1 MKYRICSL
9 MAAIVLVSAMAVQAG
24 NVVVIV
30 NPASSISETT
40 ASEVSKVFMGKS
52 GSVGGADVAAV
63 DQAPGSQARID
74 FSEKILG
81 RSVKKV
87 TDYWKKRTFSG
98 KGEAPQ
104 QVANDAKVIAFVAD
118 NPGAIGYVSAG
129 AVTDKVKTV
138 TVDGKTE
145 W

>member
-1 MKYRICSL
+1 MKYKICLL
-9 MAAIVLVSAMAVQAG
+9 MAVIAFAFAAVAQAG

-40 ASEVSKVFMGKS
+40 ASDVSRVFMGKTAS
-52 GSVGGADVAAV
+52 IGGANVAAV
-63 DQAPGSQARID
+63 DQAPDSQARID

-81 RSVKKV
+81 RSVRKV

-98 KGEAPQ
+98 KGEAPRQ
-104 QVANDAKVIAFVAD
+104 EVNDAKVVAYVAD
-118 NPGAIGYVSAG
+118 NPGAIGYISAG
-129 AVTDKVKTV
+129 SVTDKVKPI